1 MLLVARKNLFAER
14 TRLAISVGGVALSV
28 LLITLLLSLYR
39 GWDEKVGGFVEDSD
53 VDMWVASEGAKDFL
67 AAASLLPIDDPDPQ
81 AQTVRDF
88 LDNDP
93 DIAQWSPLIV
103 RQMEGVKVEI
113 QEDGGERTGEEM
125 NLQFIGY
132 DLETGLGGPL
142 EIIDGEG
149 NPTGDQ
155 VVIDE
160 AVRKRY
166 GVDIGDLVKAGGRN
180 WEVIGISKG
189 GDFVATQTVFV
200 SHDDARAAL
209 GMSEQTTFVVLQM
222 QEGTNLEQW
231 RDDFQREQLLLADRI
246 VIYTSD
252 EFATNTRDRILSN
265 VLPILLVVLLLA
277 FIVGLAVAGLTIYT
291 ATVEKQREYG
301 ILKAV
306 GFKNSYLFRTVLEQS
321 LVTGLLGFLIGVG
334 LTLLITLFASDFVPQ
349 FVTYVRPVDIAFV
362 AVATLVMSAIAA
374 YIPVR
379 RLASID
385 PVAVFKA

>member
-28 LLITLLLSLYR
+28 LLIMLLLALYR

-53 VDMWVASEGAKDFL
+53 VDVWIASEGAKDFL
-67 AAASLLPIDDPDPQ
+67 AAASLLPIDDPQQGQ
-81 AQTVRDF
+81 AVRDM

-93 DIAQWSPLIV
+93 GIEVWSPLIV
-103 RQMEGVKVEI
+103 RQMEGVKVEVKD
-113 QEDGGERTGEEM
+113 EGEEELGKEM

-142 EIIDGEG
+142 RIEDGR
-149 NPTGDQ
+149 GDPGPNE
-155 VVIDE
+155 VVVDE
-160 AVRKRY
+160 AIRKRY
-166 GVDIGDLVKAGGRN
+166 GVDVDDIVRAGGN
-180 WEVIGISKG
+180 DWKVIGISSG

-200 SHDDARAAL
+200 NHEQARQAL
-209 GMSEQTTFVVLQM
+209 SMDEQTTFVVFKAT
-222 QEGTNLEQW
+222 EGTDLNEW
-231 RDDFQREQLLLADRI
+231 REDFIRTQPLAADRL
-246 VIYTSD
+246 VLYTSD
-252 EFATNTRDRILSN
+252 EFANNTRERILSN
-265 VLPILLVVLLLA
+265 VIPILLMVLGLA
-277 FIVGLAVAGLTIYT
+277 FIVGLAVSGLTIYT

-306 GFKNSYLFRTVLEQS
+306 GFKNFFLYRVVLEQS
-321 LVTGLLGFLIGVG
+321 MVTGFLGFVIGVG
-334 LTLLITLFASDFVPQ
+334 VTLLITLFASDFVPQ
-349 FVTYVRPVDIAFV
+349 FVTYLRPIDVAFV
-362 AVATLVMSAIAA
+362 AVVTLLMSAIAA